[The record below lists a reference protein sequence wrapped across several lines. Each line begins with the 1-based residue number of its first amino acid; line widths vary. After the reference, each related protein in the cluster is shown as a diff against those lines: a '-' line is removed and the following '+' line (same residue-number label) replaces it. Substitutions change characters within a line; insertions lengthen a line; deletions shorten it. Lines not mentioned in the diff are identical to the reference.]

1 MLSDATQ
8 PGWVRECD
16 GIGAISFV
24 AKKYQL
30 PGSPPTSYG
39 VIHGE
44 ARVYTQNSFA
54 VLRIGA
60 FTTFEFGF
68 FLRTDLL

>member
-44 ARVYTQNSFA
+44 ARVYTQNSFG
-54 VLRIGA
+54 VLHRSTYQLLLWG
-60 FTTFEFGF
+60 